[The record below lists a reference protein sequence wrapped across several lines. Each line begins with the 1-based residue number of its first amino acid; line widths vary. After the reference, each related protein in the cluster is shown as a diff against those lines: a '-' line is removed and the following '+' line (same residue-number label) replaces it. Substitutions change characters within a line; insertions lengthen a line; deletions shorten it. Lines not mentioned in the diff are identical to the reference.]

1 MSSSFI
7 TGDFRTYLWTLS
19 SAIVLLLSG
28 IITLNYVVDPYLIHQ
43 WDSPLVN
50 RLYPGWQKL
59 TPWVKTYAASRY
71 KPEVIYLG
79 SSRTEVGLPTQV
91 DLFSGKR
98 VFSLTLSGGSLGDA
112 MAMLKHT
119 RVFNRPEM
127 VIWGLDYG
135 ALFSE
140 EIGNTDFD
148 RTLVAQNSL
157 YPLWRTLLN
166 IKRSMSWDMTSET
179 IAVLR
184 GVSEQACVS
193 TLAVFGQRP
202 SPCKDYTMAIEG
214 GTAKAFELVM
224 KGNSSEENPNF
235 DTAFKQ
241 LDSVINDFC
250 IQGTAF
256 RFFIQP
262 IHALDE
268 LYHARPWQHM
278 ENWKRGLV
286 KIIDKHKQSGCDIR
300 LMDFSGFN
308 SITTE
313 EIPQATGKPIM
324 QNYWEQSH
332 YRPEVGKKMLFKLFS
347 PTFQGV
353 ENDFGV
359 DLNAAVIE
367 THLAKVRQA
376 RNNYCATHPKETA
389 LLKECNPS
397 HPTALHH

>member
-1 MSSSFI
+1 MATSSI
-7 TGDFRTYLWTLS
+7 TINFRTYLWTLS
-19 SAIVLLLSG
+19 GAIVLLLSG

-79 SSRTEVGLPTQV
+79 SSRAEVGLPTQV

-119 RVFNRPEM
+119 RVFNQPEI
-127 VIWGLDYG
+127 VVWGLDYG
-135 ALFSE
+135 YLFSE
-140 EIGNTDFD
+140 GVSNTDFD
-148 RTLVAQNSL
+148 RDLVAQGQF

-166 IKRSMSWDMTSET
+166 FKRSMSMDITSET

-184 GVSEQACVS
+184 GTSEQACVS
-193 TLAVFGQRP
+193 TLTVFGQRP

-214 GTAKAFELVM
+214 GTAKAFESVM
-224 KGNSSEENPNF
+224 KGNSGEEKPNF
-235 DTAFKQ
+235 DTTLQQ

-250 IQGTAF
+250 RQDTAF

-268 LYHARPWQHM
+268 LYHSKPWQHM
-278 ENWKRGLV
+278 ENWKRALV

-313 EIPQATGKPIM
+313 EIPQATGKPSM

-347 PTFQGV
+347 STPQDV
-353 ENDFGV
+353 KNDFGV

-367 THLAKVRQA
+367 AHLANVRQA
-376 RNNYCATHPKETA
+376 RDNYCATHSKETA
-389 LLKECNPS
+389 LLECE
-397 HPTALHH
+397 

>member
-7 TGDFRTYLWTLS
+7 TVDFRTYLWTLS
-19 SAIVLLLSG
+19 GAVVLLLSG
-28 IITLNYVVDPYLIHQ
+28 ITTLNYVVDPYLIHQ
-43 WDSPLVN
+43 WNTPLIN

-79 SSRTEVGLPTQV
+79 SSRAEAGLPTQV
-91 DLFSGKR
+91 DLFPGKR

-119 RVFNRPEM
+119 SVFNRPEI
-127 VIWGLDYG
+127 VVWGLDYG
-135 ALFSE
+135 YLFSE
-140 EIGNTDFD
+140 GIGNTDFD
-148 RTLVAQNSL
+148 RTLVAQSSL

-166 IKRSMSWDMTSET
+166 IKRSMSMDMTNET

-184 GVSEQACVS
+184 GKSEQACVS

-214 GTAKAFELVM
+214 GTAKAFDVVL
-224 KGNSSEENPNF
+224 KGNSGEEKPKF
-235 DTAFKQ
+235 DRAFQK

-250 IQGTAF
+250 SQGTAF
-256 RFFIQP
+256 RFFVQP

-268 LYHARPWQHM
+268 LYHSKPWQDM
-278 ENWKRGLV
+278 ENWKRALV

-313 EIPQATGKPIM
+313 EIPQATGKATM
-324 QNYWEQSH
+324 QNYWEQAH
-332 YRPEVGKKMLFKLFS
+332 YRPVVGKKILFKLFS
-347 PTFQGV
+347 PTPQNV
-353 ENDFGV
+353 DSDFGV
-359 DLNAAVIE
+359 DLNAADIGA
-367 THLAKVRQA
+367 HLDKVRQA
-376 RNNYCATHPKETA
+376 RDQYCATHPKETA
-389 LLKECNPS
+389 LLKCE
-397 HPTALHH
+397 